1 MPYYSTKKYPKQI
14 WVSQIPEREV
24 SLLRENLAETKQT
37 TFVQIRKEE
46 VGHQLSGKRSRDI
59 IFVSSNQSL
68 LDIAREA
75 DVPTIAYQKPEM
87 DTFLHAD
94 MVVEG
99 FEEVDMIFL
108 QRVYER
114 HFNIPWTILETE
126 RCIVRELELSDLDG
140 LFSMYA
146 EPGMTDYME
155 GLYEY
160 EEELEYQ
167 KAYIE
172 NMYRFYGY
180 GMWLVFEK
188 KTGILIGRAGVEHRE
203 ELNGDMELGYA
214 IRTSFQHQ
222 GYAYEVC
229 QAIVQY
235 AREEL
240 QAYLLHCLI
249 EKGNNIS
256 EKLAQ
261 KLGFSYCGDRILD
274 NTLMSDYQQKW

>member
-1 MPYYSTKKYPKQI
+1 MCGSGWCRRYKEGKRLPQGGDADFFASCLA
-14 WVSQIPEREV
+14 VSDIC
-24 SLLRENLAETKQT
+24 SI
-37 TFVQIRKEE
+37 FVP
-46 VGHQLSGKRSRDI
+46 LSGGNPGFAKNRSIRLTVRTADSHSANT
-59 IFVSSNQSL
+59 SSILVWSTEAGAGL
-68 LDIAREA
+68 LHPA
-75 DVPTIAYQKPEM
+75 IAYQKPET

-99 FEEVDMIFL
+99 FEEVDMTFL

-126 RCIVRELELSDLDG
+126 RCIVRELELSDLDD

-188 KTGILIGRAGVEHRE
+188 KTGTLIGRAGVEHRE

-229 QAIVQY
+229 QAIMQY
-235 AREEL
+235 AGEEL
-240 QAYLLHCLI
+240 QVGSSLL
-249 EKGNNIS
+249 
-256 EKLAQ
+256 
-261 KLGFSYCGDRILD
+261 R
-274 NTLMSDYQQKW
+274 